1 MSPASRDP
9 LPLSAAQCAALVRTA
24 TRQLAWAQPR
34 VSRAAA
40 RWRRRASDIP
50 DAALRRAAL
59 TALDTKRGHTDGAAL
74 FAALPRARD
83 RTLLD
88 LLVAYE
94 IIWDYLDTVHESA
107 PSERNGRQLHLALVD
122 ALDTRRPLSDW
133 YEHHTASD
141 DGGYLHD
148 LVVTCRDGCA
158 SLPSFPLVREMLA
171 VEAWRAQVLALN
183 HLVDAEQRDAALR
196 AWAREEFPGEERL
209 AWFELSGAAS
219 ASLVVHALLAV
230 AADPSARPAD
240 ALAVR
245 DAYWPWISL
254 TTTMLDSYV
263 DRAEDAA
270 TGNHSYVAHYPDER
284 HAVER
289 IETSIVESAA
299 RAMRLPNHHRHGV
312 IVAGMIAMYL
322 TKDSVRAHD
331 PNRSTQRLLAAGGT
345 LPRLLQP
352 LLRVWRLRYGQ
363 QAA

>member
-1 MSPASRDP
+1 MSPDSSDP
-9 LPLSAAQCAALVRTA
+9 LPFSVAQCAALLRSA

-34 VSRAAA
+34 ISKEAA
-40 RWRRRASDIP
+40 RWRRQASGIP

-74 FAALPRARD
+74 FATLPRARD

-107 PSERNGRQLHLALVD
+107 PDERNGRQLHLALVD
-122 ALDTRRPLSDW
+122 ALDSRRPLSEW

-141 DGGYLHD
+141 DGGYLRD
-148 LVVTCRDGCA
+148 LVVACRRGCA
-158 SLPSFPLVREMLA
+158 SLPSFPVVREMLA
-171 VEAWRAQVLALN
+171 TEAWRAQVLALN
-183 HLVDAEQRDAALR
+183 HLADPEQRDAALR
-196 AWAREEFPGEERL
+196 AWAWEEFPGEERL

-230 AADPSARPAD
+230 AADPDARSAD
-240 ALAVR
+240 ALTVR

-254 TTTMLDSYV
+254 ATTMLDSYV

-270 TGNHSYVAHYPDER
+270 NDNHSYVAHYPDER
-284 HAVER
+284 RAVER
-289 IETSIVESAA
+289 IETSIVEAAA
-299 RAMRLPNHHRHGV
+299 RVMRLPNRHRHAV
-312 IVAGMIAMYL
+312 ILAGMIAMYL
-322 TKDSVRAHD
+322 SKDSVRAHEW
-331 PNRSTQRLLAAGGT
+331 NRSAQRLLAAGGT
-345 LPRLLQP
+345 LPRRLHP
-352 LLRVWRLRYGQ
+352 ILRIWRVRYGQ